1 LLTDVTLG
9 LPLSTLFAF
18 LLVLARVGGFV
29 TFLPV
34 PGFRA
39 VPDSIKIGL
48 ALVITFALFPV
59 WPILPEVVPSI
70 GQLVAWSFCE
80 AGFGLVVG
88 LAVSFLMEGFQIA
101 MQVAAVNAGYGFAT
115 TIDPTSQAD
124 SGVLQTIASLF
135 CGILFFSA
143 GMDHQ
148 LIRLLAA
155 SFVRFPAG
163 SWAPS
168 AASLDGI
175 VRLGSDMFSIG
186 LRVALP
192 VVALL
197 ILIDFALALVGRVQQ
212 HLQLLALAFPAK
224 MAAALAL
231 LAAMAPLIPKMF
243 GAAAQHTLAML
254 WKALS

>member
-1 LLTDVTLG
+1 MTLG

-39 VPDSIKIGL
+39 APDSIKIGL
-48 ALVITFALFPV
+48 ALIITFALFPV
-59 WPILPEVVPSI
+59 WPALPNVEPSM
-70 GQLVAWSFCE
+70 GQLATWGFGE

-101 MQVAAVNAGYGFAT
+101 MQVAAVHAGYGFAT
-115 TIDPTSQAD
+115 TIDPTSEAD

-135 CGILFFSA
+135 CGVLFFTV
-143 GMDHQ
+143 GLDHQ

-168 AASLDGI
+168 AVSLDGI
-175 VRLGSDMFSIG
+175 VRLGSDMFSIA
-186 LRVALP
+186 LRVA
-192 VVALL
+192 
-197 ILIDFALALVGRVQQ
+197 
-212 HLQLLALAFPAK
+212 
-224 MAAALAL
+224 
-231 LAAMAPLIPKMF
+231 
-243 GAAAQHTLAML
+243 
-254 WKALS
+254 

>member
-1 LLTDVTLG
+1 MTLG
-9 LPLSTLFAF
+9 LPLSTLYAF
-18 LLVLARVGGFV
+18 LLVLARVGGFI

-39 VPDSIKIGL
+39 APDSVRIGL
-48 ALVITFALFPV
+48 ALVITFALLPV
-59 WPILPEVVPSI
+59 WPMLPNAEPAL
-70 GQLVAWSFCE
+70 GQLVAWAFLE

-88 LAVSFLMEGFQIA
+88 LAISFLMEAFQVA
-101 MQVAAVNAGYGFAT
+101 MQTAAVHAGYGFAT
-115 TIDPTSQAD
+115 TIDPTSEAD
-124 SGVLQTIASLF
+124 SGVLQTMAALF
-135 CGILFFSA
+135 CGILFFTT
-143 GMDHQ
+143 GLDQQ

-175 VRLGSDMFSIG
+175 VRLGSDMFSVGI
-186 LRVALP
+186 RVALP

-197 ILIDFALALVGRVQQ
+197 ILIDFALALLGRVQQ
-212 HLQLLALAFPAK
+212 QLQLLSMAFPVK

-231 LAAMAPLIPKMF
+231 LAVLAPVIPKIF
-243 GAAAQHTLAML
+243 SSAAQHTLEML